1 MGTTCSKPQEKF
13 DSVQEGEEAINSAKD
28 VKLEGDLNMSDRS
41 RAPTQVRFSTTVFQ
55 GRNSMDNEPEMSQA
69 DLQAQLEKLDEERHT
84 LQEQLTRLQAI
95 ELTQDGGDSLMGDDG
110 HNGPRVRFSRAEGDK
125 ESSAPTKSMKPPAD
139 RRNSFAGGAS
149 RISTYVQAEH
159 RNEKNVDTNA
169 SLMEML
175 TRSRRRTRFNH
186 RSSEGRTNNAN
197 EQSTLT
203 YLPRGGVHVQTKYGA
218 IQFGIP
224 PETVKD
230 SIRLGL
236 ELPRTYVVPK
246 DRFNLKY
253 GTNTSEV
260 EFPAYMNFF
269 VKGRSTTLVCT
280 DEAAE
285 IIKKVMDEV
294 LEGPD
299 ETLIYTDE
307 EYSAFVDD
315 ETFEARPNHI
325 KEINYF
331 KEPRNG
337 RIISTATLVNF
348 AIFVFN
354 EKKQLSVNLP
364 GGDDCEEGSFLIV
377 DEGNQYAVVVD
388 GEIVARVDDHLASAI
403 EDPPHILM
411 PSRSELMATEEFDT
425 PDFGIT
431 VLGSAD
437 GFTADGTTAGFVLW
451 MRNHGIL
458 VDPPAHSAQYLRQN
472 GISSRKVTHVILT
485 HCHADHDAGTFQKIL
500 LEQRVTVMTTKT
512 IMASFIRK
520 YSLVSGMPEDF
531 LLRLFIVHFVK
542 ISEPVHFQGGTIT
555 FFYALH
561 ALPCIGFRAE
571 LDGKSITYSGDTF
584 YEPEGLQM
592 LQERGIISEAR
603 RQSLIHRG
611 SLQPSDLI
619 LHEAGVAPIHTPPD
633 ALKALPQELRDNL
646 KVIHISD
653 KRADDAGLEKVRVG
667 FEHTVSI
674 PVQPSAH
681 AQATNILHMLL
692 ATDLF
697 RSLDVNTAIDLL
709 LVTTQKT
716 YTPGELIF
724 RPGDPGDC
732 LRIVQAGSVTL
743 ERDGTTR
750 ELRYCDYFGEGA
762 LLADGGKHS
771 GTATALTMVRLVEI
785 AKPDFQYLMSR
796 RPLLRERLMRRA
808 QRYAAS
814 WKAIGANSVFANFS
828 LSQVMQ
834 LQSVMQEETVKV
846 GQVVWKKG
854 ELVKDVIL
862 VGQGI
867 FYFKELPETEKEPFR
882 MGALL
887 VDVYS
892 LEHRK
897 PHRLTMVAQTDGRL
911 FRISGRDILEFLDNN
926 PGAFIWMRDTLL
938 VE

>member
-1 MGTTCSKPQEKF
+1 
-13 DSVQEGEEAINSAKD
+13 
-28 VKLEGDLNMSDRS
+28 
-41 RAPTQVRFSTTVFQ
+41 
-55 GRNSMDNEPEMSQA
+55 
-69 DLQAQLEKLDEERHT
+69 
-84 LQEQLTRLQAI
+84 
-95 ELTQDGGDSLMGDDG
+95 
-110 HNGPRVRFSRAEGDK
+110 
-125 ESSAPTKSMKPPAD
+125 
-139 RRNSFAGGAS
+139 
-149 RISTYVQAEH
+149 
-159 RNEKNVDTNA
+159 
-169 SLMEML
+169 
-175 TRSRRRTRFNH
+175 
-186 RSSEGRTNNAN
+186 
-197 EQSTLT
+197 
-203 YLPRGGVHVQTKYGA
+203 
-218 IQFGIP
+218 
-224 PETVKD
+224 
-230 SIRLGL
+230 
-236 ELPRTYVVPK
+236 
-246 DRFNLKY
+246 
-253 GTNTSEV
+253 V
-260 EFPAYMNFF
+260 EFPAYWNFF
-269 VKGRSTTLVCT
+269 VKGRSTTLICT

-285 IIKKVMDEV
+285 LLKKVVDEV

-299 ETLIYTDE
+299 ETFIYTDE

-315 ETFEARPNHI
+315 ATYEARPNHV

-337 RIISTATLVNF
+337 RVISTATLVSF
-348 AIFVFN
+348 AIFVYN
-354 EKKQLSVNLP
+354 DKKQLQATLP
-364 GGDDCEEGSFLIV
+364 GGPDCEDGAFLIV
-377 DEGNQYAVVVD
+377 DEGHQYAVMVD
-388 GEIVARVDDHLASAI
+388 GEVVAKVDDHLASAI

-561 ALPCIGFRAE
+561 ALPCVGFRAE
-571 LDGKSITYSGDTF
+571 LDGKSMTYSGDTF
-584 YEPEGLQM
+584 YEVAGLKA
-592 LQERGIISEAR
+592 LSERGVISDAR
-603 RQSLIHRG
+603 RESLLYRG
-611 SLQPSDLI
+611 SIQQSDLL

-633 ALKALPQELRDNL
+633 ALKSLPEELRRNL

-653 KRADDAGLEKVRVG
+653 KRADEAGLEKVRVG

-697 RSLDVNTAIDLL
+697 RSLDVNTAVDLL

-716 YTPGELIF
+716 YAAGTVIF
-724 RPGDPGDC
+724 SPGDPGDC

-743 ERDGTTR
+743 ERDGATR

-762 LLADGGKHS
+762 LLSESGTHA
-771 GTATALTMVRLVEI
+771 GTATAVTKLRLVEI
-785 AKPDFQYLMSR
+785 GKTDFQYLMSR
-796 RPLLRERLMRRA
+796 RPLLRERLVRRA

-814 WKAIGANSVFANFS
+814 WRAIGANSVFANFS
-828 LSQVMQ
+828 LAQVMQ
-834 LQSVMQEETVKV
+834 LQSVMQEESVKE

-862 VGQGI
+862 VGQGQ
-867 FYFKELPETEKEPFR
+867 FFFKELPQTEKEPFKI
-882 MGALL
+882 GALL

-897 PHRLTMVAQTDGRL
+897 NHRLTMVAQTEGRL